1 MPLSATTP
9 LLTKAELANLG
20 WAGLGDAPFSGHC
33 DCHKV
38 SSAPLLRQP
47 CTAFFTHS
55 LTVYGLQNIIP
66 SRQVER
72 RLGESRPTEQFQTG
86 LATSSSDVPLF
97 IGDRN
102 HQLSPLLVP
111 STWSHSGCWEVRND
125 VLESEIKE
133 ASNPAAVTTAGISE
147 WVQGTVPRT
156 RHMTAS
162 RCPKNRSTTFLR
174 ASLVPSSLSGPQHPV

>member
-1 MPLSATTP
+1 MTWFHRAAVCHDASSHQSGTCQSW
-9 LLTKAELANLG
+9 LG
-20 WAGLGDAPFSGHC
+20 WTWRCPFSGHC

-66 SRQVER
+66 SRQVET
-72 RLGESRPTEQFQTG
+72 RLGESRPTELFQTG

-125 VLESEIKE
+125 VLESEIK
-133 ASNPAAVTTAGISE
+133 G
-147 WVQGTVPRT
+147 
-156 RHMTAS
+156 
-162 RCPKNRSTTFLR
+162 STTFLR